1 MYPPVTGGQQSQ
13 VEVLIDGF
21 NLYNGIKELSGRRDL
36 WLDVEA
42 LASGLLKPGQEL
54 SRVRYFSAWVR
65 NAPSS
70 LQRQQA
76 YVGAL
81 GAFTTTEVVMGRF
94 QEKKLVCYGCQKRRT
109 TYEEKETD
117 VHLGVSLVEIA
128 ALKAASVVLLVSADS
143 DFCPA
148 VEVAKR
154 LDPQLRIV
162 NICPPRRHSGALERA
177 CHGHF
182 HLGQATIRA
191 AQLPAVVPGRRGK
204 TFDRPPYWS

>member
-1 MYPPVTGGQQSQ
+1 MPGSQQQQ

-21 NLYNGIKELSGRRDL
+21 NLYNGVKDQSGRKDL

-42 LASGLLKPGQEL
+42 LASALLQPGQEL

-65 NAPSS
+65 NAPAS

-76 YVGAL
+76 YVNAL
-81 GAFTTTEVVMGRF
+81 GASTSVEVVMGRF
-94 QEKKLVCYGCQKRRT
+94 QEKKVVCYNCRKQRT
-109 TYEEKETD
+109 SYEEKETD
-117 VHLGVSLVEIA
+117 VHLGVCLVEIA
-128 ALKAASVVLLVSADS
+128 ALKTASVVLLMSADS

-162 NICPPRRHSGALERA
+162 NVSPPRRHSVGLEKA
-177 CHGHF
+177 CHGHVQ
-182 HLGQATIRA
+182 LGQNLVRG
-191 AQLPAVVPGRRGK
+191 AQLPSAVPGKRGK
-204 TFDRPPYWS
+204 TFDRPLYWS